1 MKNSCSKGSPGA
13 VEKQRTRLNQRQK
26 ARLLLIFSVAFLAV
40 TAILGVVLHDAA
52 MVKMCIRDS
61 FCAVKAEMKYV
72 SFGKKHVKYK
82 SMNKHE
88 EECK

>member
-1 MKNSCSKGSPGA
+1 MRLSKHNWG
-13 VEKQRTRLNQRQK
+13 L
-26 ARLLLIFSVAFLAV
+26 FW
-40 TAILGVVLHDAA
+40 AA
-52 MVKMCIRDS
+52 E
-61 FCAVKAEMKYV
+61 AEMKYV

>member
-1 MKNSCSKGSPGA
+1 M
-13 VEKQRTRLNQRQK
+13 
-26 ARLLLIFSVAFLAV
+26 
-40 TAILGVVLHDAA
+40 
-52 MVKMCIRDS
+52 RDS
-61 FCAVKAEMKYV
+61 QRLKYAAAKTQLGTLLCAVKAEMKYV

>member
-1 MKNSCSKGSPGA
+1 M
-13 VEKQRTRLNQRQK
+13 RLPKHNFG
-26 ARLLLIFSVAFLAV
+26 L
-40 TAILGVVLHDAA
+40 
-52 MVKMCIRDS
+52 